1 MELTILT
8 PTYNRGYILNRLYES
23 LLNQKNQNFEW
34 LIIDDGSS
42 DDTSRVVESFIKD
55 EKLKIRYIKQNNGG
69 KHRALNTG
77 IKNIETELVF
87 IVDSDDY
94 LLPDA
99 ISEVLKLH
107 QVYAK
112 DNNVCGYSFLR
123 CFPDLQIN
131 GSQFKSSPY
140 LSDYVTCRMN
150 EGIDGDKAEVYKTD
164 ILKKYPF
171 LEVPNE
177 NFLFEDYVWI
187 QMADSYKTVHVN
199 IPIYVGDYLEDGL
212 TKNIDKKKISN
223 PIGMVERANVIG
235 KSNANLTFK
244 IKAMVML
251 IVYGLV
257 AKLSFRK
264 ILDKSFNK
272 LLCILLYVPSQLYFK
287 FKVEGER

>member
-34 LIIDDGSS
+34 LIIDDRSS

-223 PIGMVERANVIG
+223 PIGMVERANIIG